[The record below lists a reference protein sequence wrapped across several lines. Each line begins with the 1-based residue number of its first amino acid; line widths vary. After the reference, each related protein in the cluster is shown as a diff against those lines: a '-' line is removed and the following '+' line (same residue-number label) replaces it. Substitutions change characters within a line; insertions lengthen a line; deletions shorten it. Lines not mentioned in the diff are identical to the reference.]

1 MDFTKVFKN
10 KLNMRKYTY
19 LLFFILGLQEL
30 TQAQVLDPFKKG
42 DRVVFAGNSITEAGY
57 YESYIRLYYMTHFP
71 DRALKVFNGGVGGD
85 VAGQI
90 YARLDSD
97 ILKKK
102 PTVLVVTF
110 GMNDSKYFEY
120 QKTTDHEK
128 VTRDAVD
135 ESYKSFIMIADK
147 LKNVSGLRPVI
158 MTTSPYDETMKND
171 NNYFPGKSHTIE
183 EIARF
188 QKEVAEKNHWP
199 FVDILHP
206 MTEIN
211 LREQKKEPSFTLT
224 GSDRIHPGNA
234 GHMVMAYFFLKDQ
247 GLAGAPVA
255 EVKISASGRKTERSV
270 NCSVSGLIISPQSV
284 KFSYLAKSLPYP
296 IDTVTRIWQNPQKQS
311 DALKIIPFTSEF
323 NREVLAVSGLKPGL
337 YSLKIDGKE
346 AGRWTAPQFAEGINL
361 ALVKS
366 TPQYRQA
373 LEIMNL
379 NQQIHDI
386 EAKFRNYYWM
396 AFDFLKDKGM
406 LYNDSDAAR
415 DTVNKYAPT
424 NGWVNAKKEDYEQV
438 RVKSSREALEN
449 QTDSLFD
456 RIYTINKP
464 VKRRIEIELI
474 K

>member
-1 MDFTKVFKN
+1 
-10 KLNMRKYTY
+10 MRKYTY
-19 LLFFILGLQEL
+19 LLFLIIGLQQTL
-30 TQAQVLDPFKKG
+30 SAQVLEPFKKV
-42 DRVVFAGNSITEAGY
+42 DRVVFAGNSITEHGY

-71 DRALKVFNGGVGGD
+71 DRKLEVFNGGVGGD

-90 YARLDSD
+90 YARLDGD

-128 VTRDAVD
+128 VTREAVD
-135 ESYKSFIMIADK
+135 ESYKSFMQIVDK
-147 LKNVSGLRPVI
+147 LKTVKGLRPVI
-158 MTTSPYDETMKND
+158 MTTSPYDETMKNE

-188 QKEVAEKNHWP
+188 QKEVAEQNHWP

-211 LREQKKEPSFTLT
+211 LREQKNEPSFTLT

-234 GHMVMAYFFLKDQ
+234 GHTVMAYFFLKNQ

-255 EVKISASGRKTERSV
+255 SVKISAPAAKAEHAV
-270 NCSVSGLIISPQSV
+270 NCSVSVISASPSSV
-284 KFSYLAKSLPYP
+284 KFTYLAKSLPFP
-296 IDTVTRIWQNPQKQS
+296 VDTVARLWQNPQKQS
-311 DALKIIPFTSEF
+311 DALKVIPFTDEF
-323 NREVLAVSGLKPGL
+323 NKEMLTISGLKQGT
-337 YSLKIDGKE
+337 YSLRIDGRE
-346 AGRWTAPQFAEGINL
+346 AGKWTASQFAEGVNL
-361 ALVKS
+361 ALVKN
-366 TPQYRQA
+366 TPQYQQS
-373 LEIMNL
+373 LEVMNL

-386 EAKFRNYYWM
+386 ETKFRNYYWM
-396 AFDFLKDKGM
+396 EYDFLKDKGM
-406 LYNDSDAAR
+406 LLNDSEAAR

-424 NGWVNAKKEDYEQV
+424 NGWVNAKKGDYEEV
-438 RVKSSREALEN
+438 RVQSSRKALEN
-449 QTDSLFD
+449 KMDSLFS

-464 VKRRIEIELI
+464 VKRLIEIEPV